1 MIVVAIFH
9 VLLPYSMLA
18 PRCVDDVDV
27 KIVAFPYFR
36 QKAKPDLML
45 LMRRATPSRWTVSQT
60 VFQND
65 PMGNVNVVGA
75 ERSSL
80 VSYQT

>member
-27 KIVAFPYFR
+27 KIVAFR
-36 QKAKPDLML
+36 QKAKPDLIL
-45 LMRRATPSRWTVSQT
+45 LMCRATPSRWTVSQT